1 MTFSFTDILANN
13 NNNNFNMNNN
23 NNINIRQEENSSL
36 TSWGLSDQNGNND
49 FSSFKTLQPNPL
61 PNPNPLSPSSFLAIT
76 SSGFSPTGFLNS
88 PMFLS
93 SSNALPSPTTGAFT
107 GQTFDWRSNSISKDK
122 QQQIEEE
129 DKFFSDFSFQTR
141 TGPVSMEKSME
152 RPQQEQQQ
160 EWQFDFNK
168 TTNQISLPI
177 EKKEVKSEYPS
188 SSSTSELKIPQTHHY
203 AQPSQYVREQKSE
216 DGYNWRKYGQ
226 KQVKGSENP
235 RSYYK
240 CTSVNCPM
248 KKKVERSL
256 DGQITE
262 IVYRG
267 NHNHPKPQ
275 STRRSSSS
283 HNIIINPTNSDHSVQ
298 NLGLH
303 EDCSSDSIGEEG
315 FDRNSPSFNLVED
328 NEDNE
333 PEAKRW
339 KGENEN
345 EVFSAS
351 GNRTVKEPRVVV
363 QTTSEIDILDDGY
376 RWRKYGQK
384 VVKGNPNPRS
394 YYKCTSPGCPV
405 RKHVER
411 ASHDMRAVIT
421 TYEGKH
427 NHDVPAARGSS
438 SYAMNRPAINNNVSN
453 DVVTTMPHRPM
464 PLANNNNNNNATTNH
479 SNYATSVHNNAR
491 LPNSVTNQTPYT
503 LQMLQHGSGSF
514 GLSGGF
520 GKSNP
525 PAGVYASRPEP
536 QSVFFKSKEDKN
548 IIIKEQKDDST
559 FFDTFLG

>member
-1 MTFSFTDILANN
+1 
-13 NNNNFNMNNN
+13 
-23 NNINIRQEENSSL
+23 
-36 TSWGLSDQNGNND
+36 
-49 FSSFKTLQPNPL
+49 
-61 PNPNPLSPSSFLAIT
+61 
-76 SSGFSPTGFLNS
+76 
-88 PMFLS
+88 MFLS

-411 ASHDMRAVIT
+411 ASHDMRA
-421 TYEGKH
+421 
-427 NHDVPAARGSS
+427 
-438 SYAMNRPAINNNVSN
+438 
-453 DVVTTMPHRPM
+453 
-464 PLANNNNNNNATTNH
+464 
-479 SNYATSVHNNAR
+479 
-491 LPNSVTNQTPYT
+491 
-503 LQMLQHGSGSF
+503 HGSGSF

-536 QSVFFKSKEDKN
+536 QSVFFKSKEDRN

-559 FFDTFLG
+559 FFDTFLERRADKAKVKKARKAMLMEEAEVSVNMLSCDSLILFVNGTADEAADNNRSSLFHRRNTPVTPTDPSAAIGFSTSAGDGDGSNFGDPT